1 MSPEKAAEI
10 AAQIVI
16 AAMQIGKLDAG
27 SSEVVG
33 KYYDDM
39 FCQIMTSEKKDE
51 AELLSWRIKS
61 MMEKHQ

>member
-27 SSEVVG
+27 SSEVVD
-33 KYYDDM
+33 K
-39 FCQIMTSEKKDE
+39 
-51 AELLSWRIKS
+51 
-61 MMEKHQ
+61 